1 MAAKRRV
8 SFAPSAVTNLK
19 QIRSLNADRQVPE
32 VGERLMRE
40 IVDVVLGLADFPET
54 RRVVP
59 EFGLVRLREISHPQ
73 FRIVYRLDAE
83 RVRVVRTWRSERP
96 VTRP

>member
-40 IVDVVLGLADFPET
+40 IVDVVLGLADFPES

-59 EFGLVRLREISHPQ
+59 EFGLVQLREISHPQ